1 MSLARQCLWALRAAI
16 GWVVC
21 MGAAQA
27 WAQPTPTSHFQIDV
41 GLGTESQT
49 SPLFQF
55 EPDSTIVYPDGDE
68 RLGGSHVS
76 TALHGSI
83 EWLFPDGLLLAV
95 GGSALLKRAPDHPG
109 FDQSLLS
116 VQPSVHFPVGL
127 GSLGAGISVQTLDVA
142 KQHFQKSQGLQLDWT
157 LTNGDQLWG
166 VVLEESVQIHP
177 PEMGDLDA
185 VVSSVAFLSQTA
197 NPFDGVDG
205 LDVTLSTGRERNVHG
220 YGDLSNRSA
229 MLSVMLHWSWLGAN
243 WTAGH
248 SWRHAVFDEAFSSAD
263 VPREDRTRML
273 DLSAQWP
280 LSPDRAIR
288 VELNQTL
295 NASNTRLYENTYHQ
309 FSVTF
314 QQAF

>member
-1 MSLARQCLWALRAAI
+1 
-16 GWVVC
+16 
-21 MGAAQA
+21 MGTAQV
-27 WAQPTPTSHFQIDV
+27 WAQTTPTGHFQIDV

-55 EPDSTIVYPDGDE
+55 EPDSTIVYPDGVE
-68 RLGGSHVS
+68 RLGGSHVR
-76 TALHGSI
+76 TALQGSF
-83 EWLFPDGLLLAV
+83 EWLFPDGVLVTL
-95 GGSALLKRAPDHPG
+95 GGSALLKRAPDQPG

-116 VQPSVHFPVGL
+116 VQPSVHFPVAL
-127 GSLGAGISVQTLDVA
+127 GSLGAGLSVQTLDVA

-157 LTNGDQLWG
+157 LTKGDQLWG

-177 PEMGDLDA
+177 EELSDLDA
-185 VVSSVAFLSQTA
+185 VVSSVAFLAQTA
-197 NPFDGVDG
+197 NPFAGVDG
-205 LDVTLSTGRERNVHG
+205 LDFTLSMGRERNVHG

-229 MLSVMLHWSWLGAN
+229 MLSVMLHWTWLGAN

-248 SWRHAVFDEAFSSAD
+248 SWRHALFDEAFSSGD
-263 VPREDRTRML
+263 LPREDRTRML

-288 VELNQTL
+288 VELNQAL

-309 FSVTF
+309 ISVTL